1 MKEIPKGVKPVGAKK
16 GQITVDL
23 NKPETLIAETERKLF
38 GFKCAVRDGTLAE
51 RECERRIWT
60 FFSVISDQHLTLM
73 KSNEAVTDGEIAALI
88 SSLIEHLR
96 PIYRTA
102 EKELSTK
109 NILDDILQLLASK
122 GYLLTHAAQ

>member
-1 MKEIPKGVKPVGAKK
+1 MKEVQETVKPVGAKK

-23 NKPETLIAETERKLF
+23 KKPATIIAETERKLF
-38 GFKCAVRDGTLAE
+38 GYRCDVRDGTLAE

-60 FFSVISDQHLTLM
+60 FFSVITDQHLMLK
-73 KSNEAVTDGEIAALI
+73 KSQTQLADTEVAALIAALI
-88 SSLIEHLR
+88 AHLR

-109 NILDDILQLLASK
+109 NIIEDVLAYMNANGVS
-122 GYLLTHAAQ
+122 LVQ

>member
-1 MKEIPKGVKPVGAKK
+1 MKDIQETEKPVGAKK

-23 NKPETLIAETERKLF
+23 KKPATLIAETERKLF
-38 GFKCAVRDGTLAE
+38 GYRCEVRDGTLAE

-60 FFSVISDQHLTLM
+60 FFSVITDQHLVLQ
-73 KSNEAVTDGEIAALI
+73 KSQKQLTDTEVAALI
-88 SSLIEHLR
+88 SELIGHLR

-109 NILDDILQLLASK
+109 NIIDDVLAYMKST
-122 GYLLTHAAQ
+122 GVAVTQ